1 MKHLL
6 EIDGVMVGFN
16 GLQVLSNIYLSCET
30 QKVTGIIGRNGA
42 GKSTL
47 FNILFGELR
56 PENSSIRIDGIPLLT
71 TERKPSDLRYL
82 PQFEFFPSSLSI
94 QSVFDF
100 FQCDFGEFLKVFP
113 DFDNEHL
120 KKLRELSGGQRRLI
134 EVYCILKS
142 ETKFC
147 VLDEPFSQL
156 MPLHIEKVKAL
167 IQTEK
172 RHKGI
177 LCSDHM
183 YGHILDLSDD
193 LQLLQHGGLAT
204 ITDKDDLVKHGY
216 LSQI

>member
-6 EIDGVMVGFN
+6 EIDGVVAGFN
-16 GLQVLSNIYLSCET
+16 GLQILSNIYLSCET

-47 FNILFGELR
+47 FNILFGEFR
-56 PENSSIRIDGIPLLT
+56 PENSSVRIDGIPLLT

-82 PQFEFFPSSLSI
+82 PQFEFIPSSISLL
-94 QSVFDF
+94 SVFDF
-100 FQCDFGEFLKVFP
+100 FECNFDEFLKAFP
-113 DFDNEHL
+113 DFDNEYP
-120 KKLRELSGGQRRLI
+120 KRIGELSGGQRRLI

-142 ETKFC
+142 KTKFC
-147 VLDEPFSQL
+147 LLDEPFSQL

-167 IQTEK
+167 IQAEK

-193 LQLLQHGGLAT
+193 LKLLQHGGLAP
-204 ITDKDDLVKHGY
+204 ITDKNDLVKHGY
-216 LSQI
+216 LSQT